1 MSAGASAPLL
11 VLQPAQGLCST
22 VPKPPSLDMDMN
34 LELFDSVIDIK
45 HEEDNLPTLQT
56 QMTY

>member
-11 VLQPAQGLCST
+11 VLQPAQGLGPT